1 MLDLQLEKKAC
12 EFRTDLLG
20 KSSLDSLTISFY
32 ELKEKIMELYP
43 DIVEI
48 LEDLP
53 DSKSMQWSVTK
64 NEGDKFSFHL
74 PKFNEEKK
82 KISLICCLYEMDN
95 FFKKGTKSSDALY
108 FARAF
113 FMPRLMLYEAIIKNA
128 LSTYDKPE
136 GQNALANIFLLPTQE
151 VKYRLRNLGY

>member
-48 LEDLP
+48 LEDL
-53 DSKSMQWSVTK
+53 DDKSMQWSVTK

-82 KISLICCLYEMDN
+82 KIALICCLYEMDN

-108 FARAF
+108 FSRAF
-113 FMPRLMLYEAIIKNA
+113 FMPRLMLYEVIIKNT
-128 LSTYDKPE
+128 LCDYDKEE
-136 GQNALANIFLLPTQE
+136 GQEKIADIFLLPTSEIQG
-151 VKYRLRNLGY
+151 RLRNLGY